1 MTLKVNTPKFYK
13 FNRLSRDMADIKK
26 DPNQNFRDKSYN
38 LLDEKY
44 TGWDLI
50 ADYIFQKKRFINLK
64 V

>member
-1 MTLKVNTPKFYK
+1 MTLKVITPKFYK

-26 DPNQNFRDKSYN
+26 DPNQMFRDKSYN

-50 ADYIFQKKRFINLK
+50 ADYIFQKKKFINFK

>member
-1 MTLKVNTPKFYK
+1 M
-13 FNRLSRDMADIKK
+13 
-26 DPNQNFRDKSYN
+26 FRDKSYN
-38 LLDEKY
+38 LLDENY